1 MKPGNEQRK
10 HAEHPLR
17 SYVKKFS
24 ESRILVIGDLM
35 LDHYIWGTVK
45 RISPE
50 APVPVVNV
58 TSETMLLGGAA
69 NVCHNIFS
77 LGGKTDL
84 GGVIGQDAS
93 GEWITRRL
101 REMKV
106 SGQGIIQE
114 PGRPTTRKT
123 RVIAHSQQVVRFDH
137 EKRGDIS
144 AESQKKLLSWL
155 EKNLDQYQSIV
166 ISDYE
171 KGVVTESLIRGA
183 INFSKELKI
192 KIIVDPKIS
201 HFSIYRG
208 VTLLTPNHLEASLGS
223 GIEIEDEASLMK
235 AGQTILKKLDCES
248 VLITRGEH
256 GMSLF
261 ENSGEV
267 THIPTVAKKV
277 FDVTGAGDTVV
288 SVLSLALSA
297 GANLK
302 DSAVLANHAAGI
314 VVGIVGTATVTQQT
328 LLDDLNHSL

>member
-10 HAEHPLR
+10 RAEHPLR

-35 LDHYIWGTVK
+35 VDHYIWGTVK

-101 REMKV
+101 KEMKV

-144 AESQKKLLSWL
+144 AGSQKKLLSWL
-155 EKNLDQYQSIV
+155 ENNLDQYQSIV

-208 VTLLTPNHLEASLGS
+208 VTLLTPNHLEASLCS

-267 THIPTVAKKV
+267 THIPTVAKNV

-328 LLDDLNHSL
+328 LLDDLKHYL

>member
-1 MKPGNEQRK
+1 MKPDDRRK
-10 HAEHPLR
+10 RADHPLS
-17 SYVKKFS
+17 SYVKDFS
-24 ESRILVIGDLM
+24 HSRILVVGDLM

-58 TSETMLLGGAA
+58 TSESMLLGGAA
-69 NVCHNIFS
+69 NVCHNILS
-77 LGGKTDL
+77 LGGKSDI
-84 GGVIGQDAS
+84 GGVIGQDSS
-93 GEWITRRL
+93 GEWISKRL
-101 REMKV
+101 ADINV
-106 SGQGIIQE
+106 GGQGVIQE
-114 PGRPTTRKT
+114 EGRPTTRKT

-144 AESQKKLLSWL
+144 NESQKKLLAWL
-155 EKNLDQYQSIV
+155 EKNLDQYQCLV

-171 KGVVTESLIRGA
+171 KGVVTESLIKGA
-183 INFSKELKI
+183 IHLSKELGI
-192 KIIVDPKIS
+192 KTIVDPKIS
-201 HFSIYRG
+201 HFSYYKG
-208 VTLLTPNHLEASLGS
+208 VTLITPNHLEASQGS

-235 AGQTILKKLDCES
+235 AGWMILKKLNSEA
-248 VLITRGEH
+248 VLITRGEQ

-267 THIPTVAKKV
+267 THIPAMAKKV

-328 LLDDLNHSL
+328 LIGDLNHSL

>member
-10 HAEHPLR
+10 RAEHPLR

>member
-1 MKPGNEQRK
+1 MKPEKEQRK
-10 HAEHPLR
+10 PAEHPLT

-84 GGVIGQDAS
+84 GGVIGQDPS
-93 GEWITRRL
+93 GEWIARRL

-106 SGQGIIQE
+106 RGQGVIEE

-201 HFSIYRG
+201 HFSIYKG
-208 VTLLTPNHLEASLGS
+208 VTLLTPNHLEASLCS

-267 THIPTVAKKV
+267 THIPTVAKNI

-302 DSAVLANHAAGI
+302 DSAVLANHAAGM
-314 VVGIVGTATVTQQT
+314 VVGIVGTATVTRQT